1 MVDFNSVAYV
11 TGLAVEV
18 GALFWLVNA
27 SVLEFVCLFSKTLC
41 GEVFSLL
48 KRCT

>member
-11 TGLAVEV
+11 TGLAAEV

-27 SVLEFVCLFSKTLC
+27 SVWSLFVFKNISLFL
-41 GEVFSLL
+41 F
-48 KRCT
+48 